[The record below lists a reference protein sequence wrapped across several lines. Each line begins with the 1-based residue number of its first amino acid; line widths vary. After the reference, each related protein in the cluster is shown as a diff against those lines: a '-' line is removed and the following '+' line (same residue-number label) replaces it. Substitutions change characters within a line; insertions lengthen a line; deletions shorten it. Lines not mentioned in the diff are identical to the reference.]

1 MHPDHIA
8 EGVGVRLQ
16 HMLHQLLLTDPA
28 VPVEHQVL
36 QNGKLSGRQLQRPF
50 SGGDSTGGYVQH
62 ETTHSKYRIS
72 GDKLPA
78 QQAADSGLQ
87 LLQGKGFREIV
98 VCPQIQPRHP
108 VG

>member
-1 MHPDHIA
+1 M
-8 EGVGVRLQ
+8 LQ
-16 HMLHQLLLTDPA
+16 DG
-28 VPVEHQVL
+28 E
-36 QNGKLSGRQLQRPF
+36 LSGGQFQRFSASRDSAGGHVQRQ
-50 SGGDSTGGYVQH
+50 
-62 ETTHSKYRIS
+62 TTHSKYRVS

-87 LLQGKGFREIV
+87 FLQGKGFREIV